1 MQYIMMLKVTYS
13 LYGLH
18 EEFEGLSFG
27 EGDFLVLI
35 VEEVAIFRV
44 LQDHVDILFIDDGIP

>member
-1 MQYIMMLKVTYS
+1 MLKVTYS
-13 LYGLH
+13 LHGLH